1 MHTNQT
7 QSRNDLSFQFNEST
21 RQGHSSFKLFK
32 LLYII
37 FPMSLKA
44 NKMYMANGLYTEKR
58 EREKKMKIYSNDM
71 IKVCYDK
78 KNKVKRKH
86 ISTLANMPTSLSN
99 QMPI

>member
-1 MHTNQT
+1 MTFRF
-7 QSRNDLSFQFNEST
+7 SST
-21 RQGHSSFKLFK
+21 RAQDKDTHLSNCFK

>member
-1 MHTNQT
+1 MTFRF
-7 QSRNDLSFQFNEST
+7 SST
-21 RQGHSSFKLFK
+21 RAQDKDTHLSNCFK

-58 EREKKMKIYSNDM
+58 EREKKMKIYNNDM

-78 KNKVKRKH
+78 KQSKTK
-86 ISTLANMPTSLSN
+86 AYFYTS
-99 QMPI
+99 

>member
-78 KNKVKRKH
+78 KQSKTK
-86 ISTLANMPTSLSN
+86 AYFYTS
-99 QMPI
+99 